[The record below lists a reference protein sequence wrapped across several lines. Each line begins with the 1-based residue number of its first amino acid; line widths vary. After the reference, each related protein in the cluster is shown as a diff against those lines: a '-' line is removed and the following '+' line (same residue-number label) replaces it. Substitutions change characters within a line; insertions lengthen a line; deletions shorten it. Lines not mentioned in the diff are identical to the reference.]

1 MKFVKISFSKKRV
14 SLVMLVLLAGLSF
27 KCSTSELDFIDPF
40 EFVTEEFEEIP
51 DVEVVDDPEP
61 VVEEV
66 ETGEVA
72 NLQVS
77 GEIVRAVIQVVESDE
92 SLELAPET
100 NEVLEKVNT
109 SIGDVVSQVFEVVDE
124 EKDLVFNEFDEEEI
138 DFLLDQRSV
147 LDERQNEVLAQI
159 ADSED
164 IAGLVGVLPQIVLTD
179 DFLIL
184 DETIDDIGLSLKSE
198 SGPFASTLRTLTL
211 VGPCADVANDAFSE
225 SVAVLDGQRDGNIQT
240 IEANYQRRL
249 DEADQRFVDRSIRQ
263 QENLNFALA
272 SVRANAVDIVE
283 ASRKSL
289 ELGNIL
295 YAIQLR
301 SYAYLYTNYARS
313 IIFDWNDRSMEVIQ
327 RRRTQERTDAEAIR
341 DARLR
346 DIETNYNASLGVAN
360 SALETA
366 LNNCHNQGAGN

>member
-1 MKFVKISFSKKRV
+1 MKFVTINFSKKRGL
-14 SLVMLVLLAGLSF
+14 LVALVLLAGLSW

-40 EFVTEEFEEIP
+40 EFVTEEFEEIS

-77 GEIVRAVIQVVESDE
+77 GEIVRAIIQVIESDG
-92 SLELAPET
+92 SLELATET

-109 SIGDVVSQVFEVVDE
+109 SIGDVVSQVFEVTDE
-124 EKDLVFNEFDEEEI
+124 EADAVFNEFDEEEI
-138 DFLLDQRSV
+138 DFLLDQQSV
-147 LDERQNEVLAQI
+147 LDERQSEVLAQI
-159 ADSED
+159 ADSEA
-164 IAGLVGVLPQIVLTD
+164 IAELVGVLPQIVLTD

-198 SGPFASTLRTLTL
+198 GRPFASGLRTLTL
-211 VGPCADVANDAFSE
+211 VGPCADVVNDAFSE
-225 SVAVLDGQRDGNIQT
+225 SVAVLEGQRDGNIQT

-272 SVRANAVDIVE
+272 SLRANAVDIVE
-283 ASRKSL
+283 ASRRSL

-295 YAIQLR
+295 YALQLR
-301 SYAYLYTNYARS
+301 GYAYLYTNYARS

-327 RRRTQERTDAEAIR
+327 LRRTQERTDAEAIR

-346 DIETNYNASLGVAN
+346 DIETNYNASLLVAN

>member
-77 GEIVRAVIQVVESDE
+77 GEIVRAVIQVVESDG

-283 ASRKSL
+283 ASRRSL